1 MENKLQNT
9 AAEIDAIEF
18 QKTENQVVVSF
29 MEPGNLLAKPTDTEA
44 ALNNFTIAGL
54 GVWPDLWYFPA
65 YTN

>member
-9 AAEIDAIEF
+9 AAKSDAVDF
-18 QKTENQVVVSF
+18 QKTENQVVISSL
-29 MEPGNLLAKPTDTEA
+29 EPNNLLARPTDMEA

>member
-9 AAEIDAIEF
+9 AAKIDTVEF

>member
-9 AAEIDAIEF
+9 AAKIDAVDF

-29 MEPGNLLAKPTDTEA
+29 MEPGNLLAQSTDTEA
-44 ALNNFTIAGL
+44 ALNNLTIAGL

-65 YTN
+65 YAN